1 MDMSPNEQLLQ
12 LSSVE
17 LRRRIGSKEISP
29 VELLE
34 AAIARIAA
42 VNPSVNAICDTIYGR
57 ARSEAKAAEKAV
69 RAGERLG
76 PLHGLPTGIKDLHDA
91 EGLLTTQG
99 SPLYR
104 DHVAQRDCTMVA
116 NVRKAGAIV
125 VAKTNVPEFGAGA
138 NTRNPVWGA
147 TGNPFDPALNAG
159 GSSGGSAAALACDML
174 PVCTGSDTGGSL
186 RIPAAYCGVV
196 GLRPS
201 PGVVPMEFRPL
212 GWTPIRVLGPMGRS
226 VADTRQLFA
235 AQVGMDD
242 GEPLA
247 FDLAPERIAAGHPAD
262 LGSLRVAW
270 TEDFGLCPV
279 TSEIRSLM
287 RERVGAMRHLF
298 GACDEVRF
306 DFGDADRC
314 FDVVRAMNFVAGYHA
329 AYTKDPSSLGPN
341 VRTNYEMGAAMSLAD
356 AAWAHAEQTRIFRRF
371 QATFRDYDL
380 VISPTTPVS
389 PRPWTELYLP
399 EVDGKPLRNYYHWL
413 ALTYFITLVTNPAIS
428 LPCGRDHAG
437 MPFGLQ
443 VTGRFRGDL
452 ELLAAAEAMEEAFAR
467 IPELVRPR
475 PQLDRLATS
484 SVDLESLVTHPPRGP
499 QRAS

>member
-1 MDMSPNEQLLQ
+1 MAANEQLLQ

-17 LRRRIGSKEISP
+17 LRRCIGRKEISP
-29 VELLE
+29 VELVE
-34 AAIARIAA
+34 AAIARIEAL
-42 VNPSVNAICDTIYGR
+42 NPSVNAVCDTVYAR
-57 ARSEAKAAEKAV
+57 ARAEAKAAEKAV
-69 RAGERLG
+69 RDGERLG

-91 EGLLTTQG
+91 EGLLTTHG

-104 DHVAQRDCTMVA
+104 DHVARRDCAMVA
-116 NVRKAGAIV
+116 NVRRAGAIV

-147 TGNPFDPALNAG
+147 TGNPFNPALNAG

-196 GLRPS
+196 GMRPS
-201 PGVVPMEFRPL
+201 PGVVPMEFRQL
-212 GWTPIRVLGPMGRS
+212 GWTPISVLGPMGRS

-247 FDLAPERIAAGHPAD
+247 FDLAPERIASGRPAD
-262 LGSLRVAW
+262 VGSLRVAW

-279 TSEIRSLM
+279 TREVRALM
-287 RERVGAMRHLF
+287 RQRMGAVHHLF
-298 GACDEVRF
+298 RTCDEVKF
-306 DFGDADRC
+306 DFGEADRC
-314 FDVVRAMNFVAGYHA
+314 FDIVRAMNFVARYHD
-329 AYTKDPSSLGPN
+329 AYTRDPGSLGPN
-341 VRTNYEMGAAMSLAD
+341 VRANYEMGAAMSLAD

-413 ALTYFITLVTNPAIS
+413 ALTYFVTLTTNPAIS
-428 LPCGRDHAG
+428 LPCGLDHAG

-452 ELLAAAEAMEEAFAR
+452 DLFDAAEAMEEAFAR
-467 IPELVRPR
+467 LPGLGRPR
-475 PQLDRLATS
+475 PQIDRLTAA
-484 SVDLESLVTHPPRGP
+484 SVDLKSLVTHPPKRP
-499 QRAS
+499 QRV